1 MSLSYWVGIFH
12 VALVLASGF
21 PGARGLN
28 KSVGGDLGPV
38 AVEVSGMMTFS
49 MTVSHCVEMLALSSW
64 FPSADGSVKVEGDDL
79 VSVQVSDMM
88 AVSLAVSSC
97 VDLSDVSLIGDLKSA
112 RVDRSGKVVCR
123 GLKLIPSMMI

>member
-1 MSLSYWVGIFH
+1 MP
-12 VALVLASGF
+12 ASRFSWAG
-21 PGARGLN
+21 GLN
-28 KSVGGDLGPV
+28 KSTDGDLDPGV
-38 AVEVSGMMTFS
+38 VYVSGMMTFS
-49 MTVSHCVEMLALSSW
+49 TKVSHCVDVLGLRSW
-64 FPSADGSVKVEGDDL
+64 FPSAGGSVKVEGDDL